1 MKSLLSAWNRCFFAA
16 CDPLPAAVAR
26 IGLGLLLLFMFLA
39 LDANWERFYA
49 ADGIMSF
56 VDHDLDQRRF
66 VDDWNLFHIVRDR
79 VPLRAFWLVGVCG
92 SAALAI
98 GFCSRLASLALLALM
113 TSMINHTPVAVNGE
127 DLIARLLLIYGC
139 FAPWGQAL
147 SVDAWLRRGKPQ
159 PLATVWPIR
168 MMQLHMLLV
177 YAISLPYK
185 IVQDWDWVTGEA
197 LHWTVASDMWW
208 VRGSMPWL
216 TLALGGL
223 IVKLLTWGTLLIEG
237 AYPVL
242 VWFRPTRRWVVAGIA
257 GLHLGIA
264 ATIPG
269 VTLFT
274 LSMVVGAALFLPGD
288 DYRRGSAWAAARL
301 AGWRPLLDGIIGPSP
316 ARRESQAA

>member
-1 MKSLLSAWNRCFFAA
+1 MKSLIQAWNRCFFST

-26 IGLGLLLLFMFLA
+26 IGLGLMLLLMFLA
-39 LDANWERFYA
+39 LDANWERYYA

-56 VDHDLDQRRF
+56 VDHDLDERRF
-66 VDDWNLFHIVRDR
+66 VDDWNLFHILGDR
-79 VPLRAFWLVGVCG
+79 VPLRAFWLVGVFG
-92 SAALAI
+92 SAALLV
-98 GFCSRLASLALLALM
+98 GFCSRLASLALLALV
-113 TSMINHTPVAVNGE
+113 TSMINHTPVVVNGE

-139 FAPWGQAL
+139 FAPWGQTL
-147 SVDAWLRRGKPQ
+147 SVDAWLRRGKPA
-159 PLATVWPIR
+159 PTATVWPIR
-168 MMQLHMLLV
+168 MMQFHVLLV

-216 TLALGGL
+216 TLAAGG
-223 IVKLLTWGTLLIEG
+223 ICVKLLTWGTLLIEG
-237 AYPVL
+237 TYPVL
-242 VWFRPTRRWVVAGIA
+242 VWFRRPRLWVVAGVA

-274 LSMVVGAALFLPGD
+274 LSMVIGAALFVPGD
-288 DYRRGSAWAAARL
+288 DYRRAAAWAVART
-301 AGWRPLLDGIIGPSP
+301 ANWRPLLDGFLGPAQVGSDSQP
-316 ARRESQAA
+316 A